1 MTIKAVL
8 FDLDNTLVDFVGMKK
23 RASRSAAYAMVAAG
37 LEEDAESL
45 SSELF
50 DFYLGYWIE
59 ADDAF
64 EKFLLKKYGR
74 TDIRVLAAGVNAYLK
89 EKYLCLRAY
98 PGVKETLEVLKRQ
111 GLKMAVVS
119 DGMRLKAWMRLNE
132 AGIDGFFDC
141 VVTFDDTGRK
151 KPSSEPF
158 RKAVEELGVS
168 PGECLFVGDWPD
180 RDIAGAKELGMKTAL
195 AVYGCITDKNGTKA
209 DYEIEDVR
217 EILDIIKKERNRKE
231 KD

>member
-1 MTIKAVL
+1 MKNKAVL

-23 RASRSAAYAMVAAG
+23 RATRSAAHAMVAAG

-64 EKFLLKKYGR
+64 EKFLLKKYGKA
-74 TDIRVLAAGVNAYLK
+74 DIRVLAAGVNSYLK
-89 EKYLCLRAY
+89 EKYLCLHAY
-98 PGVKETLEVLKRQ
+98 PGVKETLGSLKKM

-119 DGMRLKAWMRLNE
+119 DGTRLKAWMRLNE

-141 VVTFDDTGRK
+141 VVTFDDTGKK

-168 PGECLFVGDWPD
+168 PEQCLFVGDWPD
-180 RDIAGAKELGMKTAL
+180 RDIAGAQAVGMKTVL
-195 AVYGCITDKNGTKA
+195 AVYGCIKDKNGVKA
-209 DYEIEDVR
+209 DYEIVNIK
-217 EILDIIKKERNRKE
+217 EILDIIKKGW
-231 KD
+231 D